1 MGGERVRDLPGN
13 SKKSQSTT
21 WFAALHSDWCK
32 KAMIAEFD
40 VPTFTKN
47 VKVSQPPWRLNAG
60 MKPAQPLDV
69 AESANGSIAFT
80 VPDFRT

>member
-1 MGGERVRDLPGN
+1 
-13 SKKSQSTT
+13 
-21 WFAALHSDWCK
+21 
-32 KAMIAEFD
+32 MIAEFD

-60 MKPAQPLDV
+60 MKPAQPLDI